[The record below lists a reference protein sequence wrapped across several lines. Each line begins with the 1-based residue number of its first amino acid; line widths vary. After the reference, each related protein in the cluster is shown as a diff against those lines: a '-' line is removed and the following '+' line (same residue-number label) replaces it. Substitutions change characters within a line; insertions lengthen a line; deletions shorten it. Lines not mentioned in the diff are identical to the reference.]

1 MNPRISFLSAL
12 KWAYTGNWGE
22 RAFSSLF
29 TFILA
34 AVLGPRDF
42 GVVGIALIYI
52 AFLQMFLDQGFMAA
66 LVQRKKLEP
75 EHLDA
80 VFWMDVVLSL
90 FLVGVSIVL
99 SGWWAARN
107 HAPEAG
113 RLISVLSF
121 CIPIQGLA
129 AVQGAML
136 SRKLDFRALSIR
148 SNTAVLVSGVVG
160 IGMALAGF
168 RVWALVGQQITRDL
182 TALILLWRL
191 SPWRPRLEFSA
202 KHLRE
207 LAGFA
212 GSNFMAQLAIFAE
225 MQASSVLLGL
235 LFGPVAVGL
244 YRLAD
249 RLVSGIVAMATTSI
263 QAVSLPE
270 FARVQNHPAELR
282 KSALICIRL
291 SSTVTLPVLSG
302 MAAVSRP
309 LMATLGPNWIPAAD
323 ALRILCLIGMS
334 VVFSCFTGPLLQALS
349 RPHHLAAL
357 EWARMAIGTTLVV
370 TASLLLR
377 TSPVDQQL
385 MGIAL
390 ARCITMTC
398 LVAPIF
404 LYILMHLGE
413 ISLREMISSVAPSV
427 LASVTTVATIALF
440 ELSGWLAG
448 GKPLMVLIAE
458 TAAGGIAG
466 LTVLLMLDSQLYG
479 LVVSLP
485 QRMFHSLSFG
495 RA

>member
-1 MNPRISFLSAL
+1 
-12 KWAYTGNWGE
+12 
-22 RAFSSLF
+22 
-29 TFILA
+29 
-34 AVLGPRDF
+34 
-42 GVVGIALIYI
+42 
-52 AFLQMFLDQGFMAA
+52 
-66 LVQRKKLEP
+66 
-75 EHLDA
+75 
-80 VFWMDVVLSL
+80 
-90 FLVGVSIVL
+90 
-99 SGWWAARN
+99 
-107 HAPEAG
+107 
-113 RLISVLSF
+113 
-121 CIPIQGLA
+121 
-129 AVQGAML
+129 
-136 SRKLDFRALSIR
+136 
-148 SNTAVLVSGVVG
+148 
-160 IGMALAGF
+160 MALAGF

-357 EWARMAIGTTLVV
+357 VV
-370 TASLLLR
+370 TAGLLLR

-485 QRMFHSLSFG
+485 QRMFRSLSFG

>member
-1 MNPRISFLSAL
+1 MASKKTFLNAI
-12 KWAYTGNWGE
+12 KWAYTGNSGE
-22 RAFSSLF
+22 RGFSALF

-42 GVVGIALIYI
+42 GTLAIALVYI
-52 AFLQMFLDQGFMAA
+52 SFLQMFLDQGFIAA
-66 LVQRKKLEP
+66 LIQKKNLEQ

-90 FLVGVSIVL
+90 ILVGVSILL

-107 HAPEAG
+107 HAPEVAKVI
-113 RLISVLSF
+113 LALSF
-121 CIPIQGLA
+121 CVPIGGLS

-136 SRKLDFRALSIR
+136 NRNLDFRALSIR
-148 SNTAVLVSGVVG
+148 GNTAVVVSGVVG

-182 TALILLWRL
+182 TAVILLWRL

-202 KHLRE
+202 RHLKD

-212 GSNFMAQLAIFAE
+212 GSNFTAQLAIFTE

-249 RLVSGIVAMATTSI
+249 RLVSSVVAMATTSI

-270 FARVQNHPAELR
+270 FSRVQNDPAELR

-291 SSTVTLPVLSG
+291 SSIVTLPVLSG

-309 LMATLGPNWIPAAD
+309 LMATLGPKWIPAAD

-334 VVFSCFTGPLLQALS
+334 IVFSCFTGPLLQALS

-357 EWARMAIGTTLVV
+357 EWARMTLGTALVV
-370 TASLLLR
+370 VAGLLVR
-377 TSPVDQQL
+377 NSTIDRQL

-390 ARCITMTC
+390 ARCATMTC

-404 LYILMHLGE
+404 LSILMRLGK
-413 ISLREMISSVAPSV
+413 ISFRDLTSAVAPSLV
-427 LASVTTVATIALF
+427 ASLSTVAAVVLF
-440 ELSGWLAG
+440 QVSGWLAG
-448 GKPLMVLIAE
+448 GKPLILLIAQ
-458 TAAGGIAG
+458 TAVGGFTG
-466 LTVLLMLDSQLYG
+466 LTVLLILDSQLCG
-479 LVVSLP
+479 LVVSLR
-485 QRMFHSLSFG
+485 QRMFRLLSVS

>member
-1 MNPRISFLSAL
+1 MTPKRTFLNAI
-12 KWAYTGNWGE
+12 KWAYTGNSGE
-22 RAFSSLF
+22 RGFSALF

-42 GVVGIALIYI
+42 GMVAIAMVYVL
-52 AFLQMFLDQGFMAA
+52 FLQMFLDQGFIAA
-66 LVQRKKLEP
+66 LIQKKDLDQ

-90 FLVGVSIVL
+90 LLVGVSVLL
-99 SGWWAARN
+99 SGWWAAKN
-107 HAPEAG
+107 HAPEAAK
-113 RLISVLSF
+113 LISVLSL

-148 SNTAVLVSGVVG
+148 SNTAVVVSGLVG
-160 IGMALAGF
+160 IGMALTGF
-168 RVWALVGQQITRDL
+168 RVWALVGQQITRDS
-182 TALILLWRL
+182 TALVLLWRF

-202 KHLRE
+202 RHLRD
-207 LAGFA
+207 LWGFA
-212 GSNFMAQLAIFAE
+212 SSNFVAQLAIFGE

-235 LFGPVAVGL
+235 LFGPAAVGL

-249 RLVSGIVAMATTSI
+249 RLVSSVVAMATTSI

-270 FARVQNHPAELR
+270 FSRVQNQPDELR
-282 KSALICIRL
+282 KSVLICIRL
-291 SSTVTLPVLSG
+291 SSTVTLPVLSC

-309 LMATLGPNWIPAAD
+309 LMATLGPKWTPAAD

-357 EWARMAIGTTLVV
+357 EWARMAVGTALVV
-370 TASLLLR
+370 LAGLLVR
-377 TSPVDQQL
+377 TSTVDWQL

-390 ARCITMTC
+390 ARCATMTC

-404 LYILMHLGE
+404 LHILMRLGK
-413 ISLREMISSVAPSV
+413 ISFRELTAAVAPS
-427 LASVTTVATIALF
+427 LLGSLSTVAAILLFQVSGAL
-440 ELSGWLAG
+440 ADT
-448 GKPLMVLIAE
+448 KPLTSLVAQMAV
-458 TAAGGIAG
+458 GGAAG
-466 LTVLLMLDSQLYG
+466 LTVLLALDSQLYG
-479 LVVSLP
+479 MVASLG
-485 QRMFHSLSFG
+485 QRMLRSLSEG